1 MPSETRFTNEGQ
13 LKEGKAG
20 YSFFWSGR
28 NSEDRWEAG
37 VGFAAKTNL
46 ISTLTNLPNGIKVAP
61 WLLGFLSEET
71 LCHPN
76 KWICS
81 HNDKSR
87 GDQRQMLQGLR
98 KHTRTWR
105 RPRIQSKFDNQ
116 PRLKNFNLNLIL
128 TCNIH
133 IPQVAQLLL
142 SCYIQ
147 PKSQRVG
154 PAHSKAK
161 N

>member
-1 MPSETRFTNEGQ
+1 MNTKGWDPKQ
-13 LKEGKAG
+13 
-20 YSFFWSGR
+20 
-28 NSEDRWEAG
+28 
-37 VGFAAKTNL
+37 
-46 ISTLTNLPNGIKVAP
+46 I
-61 WLLGFLSEET
+61 
-71 LCHPN
+71 
-76 KWICS
+76 
-81 HNDKSR
+81 
-87 GDQRQMLQGLR
+87 
-98 KHTRTWR
+98 
-105 RPRIQSKFDNQ
+105 DNQ

-161 N
+161 Y